1 VDQPRGRITTPG
13 ITAAACIPP
22 FAAGPIKKMIE
33 AEAASEITDHDI
45 RVDLAEPVQ
54 EIKQP
59 DQSHADLDGAVR
71 HQQEQATDQR
81 NPIMARWC
89 QRHPGWL
96 CRTPRAKYAVPL
108 TGFNKLFLVC
118 FRLKS

>member
-1 VDQPRGRITTPG
+1 
-13 ITAAACIPP
+13 
-22 FAAGPIKKMIE
+22 MIE

-59 DQSHADLDGAVR
+59 DQSRADLDGAVR

-81 NPIMARWC
+81 KPDHGA
-89 QRHPGWL
+89 L
-96 CRTPRAKYAVPL
+96 VPAPS
-108 TGFNKLFLVC
+108 GLVVQDTRGQVC
-118 FRLKS
+118 GAINGL

>member
-1 VDQPRGRITTPG
+1 MDQPRCRITTPG

-81 NPIMARWC
+81 EPDHGA
-89 QRHPGWL
+89 L
-96 CRTPRAKYAVPL
+96 VPAPSGL
-108 TGFNKLFLVC
+108 VVQDTTGQVC
-118 FRLKS
+118 GAIDGL